1 MQSRVARIIA
11 SALACVALCAAAF
24 ILVSSEQW
32 LAERRAALSAFDL
45 HAHTASQRLSDARA
59 GLHAYLAAG
68 QSTTFWG
75 PQVSSAI
82 QDASSALDTL
92 RSLAT
97 TDAARQSLL
106 DTSAALTELANI
118 DSRAREYVSTHDTLM
133 ASDIVFSDGS
143 QAAADAARDVDATR
157 TTEHQEYEFVEASI
171 RRREAY
177 AAGGAAL
184 FSVLVLLSLACA
196 PAPQIVTPAI
206 VDAEPV
212 NDVPPHEASRPVA
225 DTPAP
230 ATALATPDAS
240 LLQATAE
247 LCTAFGRLHDA
258 AELKALLASASR
270 VIDATGLVVWLGDP
284 SGADL
289 QPVIA
294 HGYSDEVVRRMKA
307 VPRSADNAAAAAYRT
322 GTLQIVP
329 ATATR
334 ALGAIVAPIL
344 SADGCIGALT
354 AETRA
359 GAERADSSHA
369 LVSIVAAQLS
379 NVLAGSVHTESSPA
393 RVASA

>member
-1 MQSRVARIIA
+1 M
-11 SALACVALCAAAF
+11 
-24 ILVSSEQW
+24 
-32 LAERRAALSAFDL
+32 
-45 HAHTASQRLSDARA
+45 
-59 GLHAYLAAG
+59 HAYLAAG